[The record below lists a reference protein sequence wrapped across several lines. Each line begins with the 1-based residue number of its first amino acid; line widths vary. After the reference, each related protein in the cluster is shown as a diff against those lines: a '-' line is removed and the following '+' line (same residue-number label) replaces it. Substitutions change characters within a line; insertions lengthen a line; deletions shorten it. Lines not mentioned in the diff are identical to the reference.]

1 MGIHN
6 LSKLLEANAPS
17 CIRQTRFEDYFGRR
31 VAVDASMHIYQ
42 FLVAVGRTGELT
54 LTDASGE
61 ETSHLQGMFYRTVR
75 MLEAGIKPIYVFD
88 GKPPEGKA
96 EELEKRLE
104 RRADAERALKKAVE
118 EGDAEA
124 VEKFSKR
131 TVRMTQ
137 RQIEE
142 CQRLLK
148 LMGVPV
154 IEAPSEAEAQCAQ
167 MCRDGLVYAVATED
181 MDALTFGTPRLVRR
195 LMAAPAKSKEVTEFD
210 HATMLEELQLDP
222 DAFVDMCILSGCDY
236 CSTIRGIGSVTALK
250 LMRQHGSIEKAIE
263 ALRESKGDKWVV
275 EDFHYERAREL
286 FRHPEV
292 LFKDDLP
299 EIKWT
304 KVDVEGLVDFLAREK
319 GFSQERVERAAER
332 VNASRGKSTQSR
344 LDSFFAT
351 ASKRKVASK
360 PKKEESKTATKKKKK
375 LSVKKG
381 SA

>member
-6 LSKLLEANAPS
+6 LSKLLEASAPS

-142 CQRLLK
+142 CQRLL
-148 LMGVPV
+148 LNWGFYMGFTQRYIPW
-154 IEAPSEAEAQCAQ
+154 SCSW
-167 MCRDGLVYAVATED
+167 
-181 MDALTFGTPRLVRR
+181 TFAKPR
-195 LMAAPAKSKEVTEFD
+195 AD
-210 HATMLEELQLDP
+210 
-222 DAFVDMCILSGCDY
+222 
-236 CSTIRGIGSVTALK
+236 
-250 LMRQHGSIEKAIE
+250 
-263 ALRESKGDKWVV
+263 
-275 EDFHYERAREL
+275 HYERAGEL
-286 FRHPEV
+286 VR
-292 LFKDDLP
+292 
-299 EIKWT
+299 
-304 KVDVEGLVDFLAREK
+304 
-319 GFSQERVERAAER
+319 
-332 VNASRGKSTQSR
+332 
-344 LDSFFAT
+344 
-351 ASKRKVASK
+351 
-360 PKKEESKTATKKKKK
+360 
-375 LSVKKG
+375 SV
-381 SA
+381 